1 MYIFFFVF
9 VCLQEFLALGLINI
23 VGCFFSSFT
32 AAGSLSRSS
41 IQASSG
47 GKTQL
52 VGFISSAIILIVLL
66 KVGSLFEPL
75 PKVRKDAVVY
85 L

>member
-1 MYIFFFVF
+1 MAYGIM
-9 VCLQEFLALGLINI
+9 NI

-41 IQASSG
+41 IQANAG

-52 VGFISSAIILIVLL
+52 VGFISSLSLLVILLAL
-66 KVGSLFEPL
+66 GPLFEQL
-75 PKVRKDAVVY
+75 PRVSCLCAHVNIY
-85 L
+85 YT

>member
-1 MYIFFFVF
+1 MAYGIM
-9 VCLQEFLALGLINI
+9 NI

-41 IQASSG
+41 VQANAG

-52 VGFISSAIILIVLL
+52 VGFISSVFLVFVLL
-66 KVGSLFEPL
+66 LLGPLFEQL
-75 PKVRKDAVVY
+75 PRVSRLLPNEY
-85 L
+85 MYT